1 MSTPSVKYPAYH
13 ETVGNTP
20 IVKLPN
26 LCPLPHITLLAKLEF
41 YNPTF
46 SIKDRMISYIFHKA
60 LDEGAITPTTV
71 LVEASSGNTASS
83 VALFAAIHQLN
94 LIVTMPDTTCPGK
107 IKLAEAYGAE
117 VILCP
122 ADAAPDSP
130 EYYTNKAYSI
140 AKSLDNS
147 FTFDQYNNLC
157 NIEAHYMTTG
167 AEIITQTKG
176 NIDIIVGCASTGGTI
191 SGIGK
196 RIKESHPEV
205 EMIIADSDN
214 SVFKNFHDNGI
225 VEPIKK
231 SPKLI
236 EGAGKKYIPDCMQM
250 QYIDQVISMQ
260 EEAALSL
267 QPTIA
272 HKEGLLV
279 GGSGALALAAALK
292 IAHET
297 PQDTP
302 KTILTIIAD
311 TGLKYLSK
319 TD

>member
-1 MSTPSVKYPAYH
+1 MDIASIKHPNYH

-20 IVKLPN
+20 IVQLPN
-26 LCPLPHITLLAKLEF
+26 LCPHPHITLLAKLEF

-60 LDEGAITPTTV
+60 LKDGTITPNTT

-83 VALFAAIHQLN
+83 VALFAAIHKLN

-107 IKLAEAYGAE
+107 IKIAEAYGAQ

-122 ADAAPDSP
+122 ADVAPDSP
-130 EYYTNKAYSI
+130 EYYTNKANRI
-140 AKSLDNS
+140 AASQDHS

-157 NIEAHYMTTG
+157 NIEAHYSTTG
-167 AEIITQTKG
+167 AEIITQTNG
-176 NIDIIVGCASTGGTI
+176 NIDTIVGCASTGGTMC
-191 SGIGK
+191 GIGK

-205 EMIIADSDN
+205 EIIIADSEN
-214 SVFKNFHDNGI
+214 SVFKNFYDNGI
-225 VEPIKK
+225 IEPIAK

-250 QYIDQVISMQ
+250 QYIDQVISIQ
-260 EEAALSL
+260 EKAALDL
-267 QPTIA
+267 QKTIA
-272 HKEGLLV
+272 HKDGLLV
-279 GGSGALALAAALK
+279 GGSGALALAVALK
-292 IAHET
+292 IADET

-319 TD
+319 TH